1 MPNFSI
7 ALTGLQADSTALNT
21 IGNNLANLNTTAFKK
36 QTTTFEDLFY
46 QQIGSSG
53 SGEQLQT
60 GAGVKVA
67 GTASSFLQG
76 SLSTTSNSTDMA
88 LNGDGFFVV
97 QSGQTQSLTR
107 DGNFQ
112 LSKTGSLET
121 SDGQTV
127 MGFGASNGVI
137 NSSSN
142 LIPLT
147 LPLGGNGLAKATSNF
162 AVDGNL
168 DATAAVG
175 NSFNTSVTMYDSLG
189 KSHIVTVSFTKTSAT
204 DWGYSITLPSGDAT
218 GTPVSNTGTLT
229 FNSSG
234 VLSSP
239 STNPTG
245 ITFPGMA
252 DGAADMNFSWNLF
265 NASGTPTIAQS
276 ASTSTATA
284 SSQDGYSSGTYQS
297 FAVDSNGILSATFSN
312 GNVQVVGQLAI
323 ATVANEDGLTRVGG
337 NNYQTSA
344 ASGAA
349 SFAAAGV
356 GSRGVIQDA
365 ALEGSN
371 VDISTEFSE
380 LIVAQRAFQANS
392 KTVTTFDQITQ
403 DAIGMMR

>member
-53 SGEQLQT
+53 SGEELQA

-76 SLSTTSNSTDMA
+76 SLSTTSSSTDMA
-88 LNGDGFFVV
+88 LNGNGFFVV
-97 QSGQTQSLTR
+97 QNGQTQSLTR
-107 DGNFQ
+107 AGNFQ
-112 LSKTGSLET
+112 LSKTGQLET
-121 SDGQTV
+121 SDGQQV
-127 MGFGASNGVI
+127 MGFGAANGVV
-137 NSSSN
+137 NSTGN
-142 LIPLT
+142 LTALT
-147 LPLGGNGLAKATSNF
+147 LPLGGNGVAKATQNF
-162 AVDGNL
+162 SVDGNL
-168 DATAAVG
+168 DASTAVG
-175 NSFNTSVTMYDSLG
+175 TSFNTSVTMYDSLG
-189 KSHIVTVSFTKTSAT
+189 QSHVASVSFTKASASSWT
-204 DWGYSITLPSGDAT
+204 YAITLPAGDAT
-218 GTPVSNTGTLT
+218 GTPVKNTGTLT

-239 STNPTG
+239 TSNVSG

-252 DGAADMNFSWNLF
+252 DGAADMNFSWNLYGP
-265 NASGTPTIAQS
+265 SGAPTIAQS
-276 ASTSTATA
+276 ASPSTATA

-297 FAVDSNGILSATFSN
+297 FAVDSSGIVSATFSN
-312 GNVQVVGQLAI
+312 GNVQVMGQLAI

-349 SFAAAGV
+349 SFAGAGV
-356 GSRGVIQDA
+356 GSRGVIQDD

-371 VDISTEFSE
+371 VDISTEFSD

-392 KTVTTFDQITQ
+392 KTVTTFDQVTQ
-403 DAIGMMR
+403 DAIGMIR